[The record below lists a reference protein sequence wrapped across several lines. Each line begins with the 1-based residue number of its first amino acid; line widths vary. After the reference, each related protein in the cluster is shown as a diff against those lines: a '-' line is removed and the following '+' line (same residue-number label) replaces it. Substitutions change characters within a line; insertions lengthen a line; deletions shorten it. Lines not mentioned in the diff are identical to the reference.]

1 MKTKSRRLPATLAQK
16 YGEITDMAK
25 RTTSLHEQY
34 AKLILLR
41 IEVLSIEIK
50 LLEKI
55 LHEMITTSRPTVKEG
70 EGELT

>member
-1 MKTKSRRLPATLAQK
+1 
-16 YGEITDMAK
+16 MAK
-25 RTTSLHEQY
+25 RTTSLREQY

-55 LHEMITTSRPTVKEG
+55 LHEQITSRPTIKEG